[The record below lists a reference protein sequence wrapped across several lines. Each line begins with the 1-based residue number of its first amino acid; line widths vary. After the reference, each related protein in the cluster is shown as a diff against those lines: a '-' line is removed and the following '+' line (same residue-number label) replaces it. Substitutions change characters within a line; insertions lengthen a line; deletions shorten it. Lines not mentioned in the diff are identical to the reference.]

1 MIKILIEDDK
11 NGNRMK
17 VIEPDDGARKVDIL
31 TAVGSP
37 LMSLVLDVCDHD
49 YQKSVDILTELL
61 DAYIE
66 TNSDGSKIE

>member
-1 MIKILIEDDK
+1 MVKILIEDDD

-66 TNSDGSKIE
+66 TNGDSSKIE

>member
-1 MIKILIEDDK
+1 MVKILIEDDD

-49 YQKSVDILTELL
+49 YQKSVDILTGLL

-66 TNSDGSKIE
+66 TNGDGSKIE

>member
-1 MIKILIEDDK
+1 MVKILIEDDD

-66 TNSDGSKIE
+66 TNGDGSKIE